1 MTKEEILNKDE
12 PRSVK
17 LIGVLNS
24 WGDKTGEGGWQW
36 IGEDYFNT
44 IASNYIAIWEAWT
57 LVLKEVDE
65 KRNLLL
71 TLITALLKLW
81 KKN

>member
-44 IASNYIAIWEAWT
+44 IASGYIAVWEAWT
-57 LVLKEVDE
+57 FVLKEVDE
-65 KRNLLL
+65 KNNLLK
-71 TLITALLKLW
+71 TLLTALLNAF
-81 KKN
+81 KK